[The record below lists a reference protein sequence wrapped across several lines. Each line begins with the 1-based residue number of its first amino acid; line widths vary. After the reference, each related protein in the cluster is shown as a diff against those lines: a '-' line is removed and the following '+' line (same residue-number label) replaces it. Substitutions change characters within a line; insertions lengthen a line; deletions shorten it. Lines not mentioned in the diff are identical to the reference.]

1 MRVDNNEFFMSLAL
15 AEAKKAF
22 LLGEIPIGAVAVFKG
37 EVIAQAHNLTITNN
51 DPSAH
56 SEILV
61 LREAGKVL
69 KNHRLLGLELYVS
82 VEPCLMCIGAMLQ
95 ARIKKLVFGAYN
107 SKGGCVGSSFDFV
120 RNKEFN
126 HQIKEIYGG
135 ILETEAKNLMQN
147 FFKNKRKTPHS

>member
-1 MRVDNNEFFMSLAL
+1 MKNEFFMREAL
-15 AEAKKAF
+15 NQAKKA
-22 LLGEIPIGAVAVFKG
+22 LLLNEIPIGAVAVFEG
-37 EVIAQAHNLTITNN
+37 EIIAQAHNLTITNN

-69 KNHRLLGLELYVS
+69 QNHRLLGLEIYVS

-95 ARIKKLVFGAYN
+95 ARIKKLVFGTYN

-120 RNKEFN
+120 RNNSFN
-126 HQIKEIYGG
+126 HQIKEIYSGV
-135 ILETEAKNLMQN
+135 LETEAKALMQD
-147 FFKNKRKTPHS
+147 FFKNKRKISHS

>member
-1 MRVDNNEFFMSLAL
+1 MKNELFMREAL
-15 AEAKKAF
+15 NQAKAA
-22 LLGEIPIGAVAVFKG
+22 LLVNEIPIGAVAVFEG
-37 EVIAQAHNLTITNN
+37 EIIAQAHNLTITNN

-147 FFKNKRKTPHS
+147 FFKNKRKTPNS